1 MQPWKSETATLR
13 GRMTRNDVPDNV
25 VRETTDYVR
34 EDLWMERHIH
44 VCEFGTCH
52 WNPMQDCT
60 YTPDCWPRKSSTSRT
75 SQFGYRVARVRC
87 EAGSGQGPLPI
98 SHGLFIGDRQMHH

>member
-1 MQPWKSETATLR
+1 MQPWKSETATPR

-44 VCEFGTCH
+44 V
-52 WNPMQDCT
+52 
-60 YTPDCWPRKSSTSRT
+60 
-75 SQFGYRVARVRC
+75 
-87 EAGSGQGPLPI
+87 
-98 SHGLFIGDRQMHH
+98 